1 MDEEE
6 ETEARAIEK
15 AQFRPY
21 LLIVFVDFHFSMGTT
36 MTFTLETTLI
46 ISRDDTVQW
55 VGCLLR
61 EILIY

>member
-21 LLIVFVDFHFSMGTT
+21 LFLL
-36 MTFTLETTLI
+36 TFTY
-46 ISRDDTVQW
+46 QW
-55 VGCLLR
+55 GPVENYVLSVSA
-61 EILIY
+61 

>member
-21 LLIVFVDFHFSMGTT
+21 LFIVFFDLHFS
-36 MTFTLETTLI
+36 FLDRYVL
-46 ISRDDTVQW
+46 SVSA
-55 VGCLLR
+55 
-61 EILIY
+61 